1 MAKRYDPILCML
13 VDEPAKAKDANK
25 YVEQAIKW
33 MKEGKD
39 RLEILFGLQ
48 QMGLTPTDAA
58 KYYAEAMTETGYK
71 YRQKDAMPSD
81 LKKAGYEVGTVEKYG
96 STYYTLVYNGK
107 VISTSPTEANIVEKA
122 KKHYANRHDKAQDAG
137 FVLRHKNGQYMSS
150 AGRTNEKAKAKV
162 FSSKREAEAYK
173 GDYVVSSTDPDYH
186 DWSVVAVDSASALDK
201 AIKTCAASKADMD
214 YWVGRYEK
222 GCKSLIDAIKQGRS
236 PIKTVQKAKQVIS
249 QDYDSHWKYLKDAFA
264 SYVVSTAKEE
274 AKGDLSGMIDNT
286 SKVEKREWKE
296 FADREKKLM
305 KAKNDALKS
314 VEQAFK

>member
-1 MAKRYDPILCML
+1 MAKRYDPIMCMM
-13 VDEPAKAKDANK
+13 VDEP
-25 YVEQAIKW
+25 
-33 MKEGKD
+33 
-39 RLEILFGLQ
+39 
-48 QMGLTPTDAA
+48 T
-58 KYYAEAMTETGYK
+58 
-71 YRQKDAMPSD
+71 
-81 LKKAGYEVGTVEKYG
+81 
-96 STYYTLVYNGK
+96 
-107 VISTSPTEANIVEKA
+107 
-122 KKHYANRHDKAQDAG
+122 KAQDELKIKKEDGLWCVYKDGKVLGQSNSEAG
-137 FVLRHKNGQYMSS
+137 AIRIYNRLESGK
-150 AGRTNEKAKAKV
+150 
-162 FSSKREAEAYK
+162 
-173 GDYVVSSTDPDYH
+173 
-186 DWSVVAVDSASALDK
+186 DSASALDK
-201 AIKTCAASKADMD
+201 AIKTCDASKADMD